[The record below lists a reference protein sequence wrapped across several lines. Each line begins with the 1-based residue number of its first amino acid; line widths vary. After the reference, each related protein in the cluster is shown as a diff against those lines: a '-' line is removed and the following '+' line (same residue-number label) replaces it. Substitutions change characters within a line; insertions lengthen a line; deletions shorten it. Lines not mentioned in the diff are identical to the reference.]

1 MITTP
6 YTLQLYILLRRMERR
21 VEHRTVREVMSA
33 PSELHS
39 DNMASPEATSVA
51 GPTLVTEVTPAP
63 APDTAPGALV
73 AATTL
78 AKTPAATPTETPT
91 SAETQAAARAIGQWW
106 WGWIVAGVL
115 WIIASFAILRF
126 GEPSVALVGIVIG
139 VMVLVAGIQDIVVGA
154 LASGWKWL
162 WYIVGGLL
170 IVGGVVMLFNPTQT
184 FLVTASILGFIFLL
198 VGVFWMV
205 EAFATMKMNPLW
217 WLGLIAG
224 MIMLGL
230 GFWASGQ
237 FFITQAYSLLVFT
250 GIWALL
256 HGITDIVKAFQI
268 KRLGSLPAADMTAA
282 AA

>member
-1 MITTP
+1 
-6 YTLQLYILLRRMERR
+6 
-21 VEHRTVREVMSA
+21 MSA
-33 PSELHS
+33 PYDVQDSAS
-39 DNMASPEATSVA
+39 DIAMNGATPPEATLTPPAPPETMLVA
-51 GPTLVTEVTPAP
+51 GATLVAEPTLVAQAMPAP
-63 APDTAPGALV
+63 VQAAATAGPV
-73 AATTL
+73 AAET
-78 AKTPAATPTETPT
+78 ATVTPT
-91 SAETQAAARAIGQWW
+91 SAETQAAQAIGKWW
-106 WGWIVAGVL
+106 WAWIAAGIVWIV
-115 WIIASFAILRF
+115 ASFAILRF
-126 GEPSVALVGIVIG
+126 GGASSVQLLGIVIG

-154 LASGWKWL
+154 LAGGWKWL

-184 FLVTASILGFIFLL
+184 FLVTASILGAIFLL
-198 VGVFWMV
+198 IGVFWMM

-224 MIMLGL
+224 MMMLGL

-268 KRLGSLPAADMTAA
+268 KRLGSLPAADMKPAA
-282 AA
+282 A